1 MIDPI
6 GFGLENFDWL
16 GRWRDTEKNGEP
28 VDATGEL
35 PTGER
40 FDGPA
45 ELRRALMGRK
55 GEYVRNLTT
64 KVLGYALGR
73 SLEDADQ
80 CTIQRI
86 VDALDS
92 DYYRARTLITE
103 VVMSTPF
110 RYRQTGNSGK
120 LPA

>member
-1 MIDPI
+1 
-6 GFGLENFDWL
+6 
-16 GRWRDTEKNGEP
+16 
-28 VDATGEL
+28 
-35 PTGER
+35 
-40 FDGPA
+40 
-45 ELRRALMGRK
+45 MGRK

-92 DYYRARTLITE
+92 GYYRARTLITE